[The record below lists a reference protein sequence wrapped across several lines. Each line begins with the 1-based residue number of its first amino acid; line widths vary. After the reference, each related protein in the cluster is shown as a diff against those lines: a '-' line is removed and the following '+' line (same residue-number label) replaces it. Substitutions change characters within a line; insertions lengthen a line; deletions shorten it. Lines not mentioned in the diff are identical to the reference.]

1 MDGEREY
8 LKKLS
13 PFVIIEY
20 IKNSIEILINL
31 KVEERLESEK
41 NNIEKNKILI
51 GEDYLNDKEIQNEN
65 SYEILLRKHESDIR
79 NHIKVIR

>member
-1 MDGEREY
+1 LDGEREY